1 MKNHE
6 LAANILRNTV
16 SVQEERVKFWS
27 DLANDRED
35 ECRSKTS
42 EIWELQSQVEQLE
55 IDLEQALA
63 TVKAMVQ
70 FETDNPQ
77 DKNRSLQ
84 VQVEQMNDKLEVLW
98 EER

>member
-70 FETDNPQ
+70 FETD
-77 DKNRSLQ
+77 KECSLQ

>member
-70 FETDNPQ
+70 FETDKEVSVN
-77 DKNRSLQ
+77 LQ
-84 VQVEQMNDKLEVLW
+84 EQVEQMNDKLEVLW

>member
-70 FETDNPQ
+70 FEE
-77 DKNRSLQ
+77 DKNRGLQ
-84 VQVEQMNDKLEVLW
+84 EQVEQMNDKLEVLW